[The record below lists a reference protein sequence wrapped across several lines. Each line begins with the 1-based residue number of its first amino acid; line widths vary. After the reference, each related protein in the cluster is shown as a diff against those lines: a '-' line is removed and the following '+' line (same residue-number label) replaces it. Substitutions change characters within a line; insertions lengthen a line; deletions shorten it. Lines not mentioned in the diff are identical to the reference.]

1 MNPLIG
7 AAAIGA
13 AGSLLGGVIGS
24 SGQRSANRTN
34 LQIWREQQAWEEELS
49 NTAIRRRVADLKA
62 AGLNPMLAYSGEA
75 STPTVAAPHMEND
88 KAALGQAVERS
99 AHSAMQVA
107 AIKQQME
114 MQKAQIETQNAVT
127 RKTNAEATMTEA
139 QVPYSAKNAE
149 VNSLSLDRQFQ
160 LLGAQLD
167 KAVADKNIRNIELSD
182 LQPLLIEAQRLI
194 NRGLQQGLSK
204 KEVEGMLFKRLGDNA
219 RRVLDVDRY
228 FSEGQFIKD
237 IQEKATEGYGAF
249 KKWYGEKTRR

>member
-13 AGSLLGGVIGS
+13 AGSLLGGFMGS

-75 STPTVAAPHMEND
+75 STPTVAPPHMEND

-107 AIKQQME
+107 AMKQQME
-114 MQKAQIETQNAVT
+114 MQKAQIDTQNALT
-127 RKTNAEATMTEA
+127 RKTNAEASDVEA
-139 QVPYSAKNAE
+139 RLPYSAKQADWQVANLRQQYDKFAEEIESLKQDVLTKQLTRDEVISLQVEFQRLQNNAMQAGLPE
-149 VNSLSLDRQFQ
+149 KQAEERFWKKLEDEGWGAKAIMFLKQ
-160 LLGAQLD
+160 LL
-167 KAVADKNIRNIELSD
+167 K
-182 LQPLLIEAQRLI
+182 
-194 NRGLQQGLSK
+194 
-204 KEVEGMLFKRLGDNA
+204 
-219 RRVLDVDRY
+219 
-228 FSEGQFIKD
+228 
-237 IQEKATEGYGAF
+237 
-249 KKWYGEKTRR
+249 